1 MTNKDYIKIKF
12 DFIKMLVNLIIGFA
26 ITLALYNM
34 QNLKNDIITW
44 IISLVLIVLIIFA
57 LCLGKEIRKLFEE
70 LKLEPWI
77 STESKI
83 ECKYKERYLKNND
96 ESASKKKGLIMI
108 ITFIFFFISN
118 ILAKYLKVAVLFAK

>member
-70 LKLEPWI
+70 LKLEP
-77 STESKI
+77 
-83 ECKYKERYLKNND
+83 
-96 ESASKKKGLIMI
+96 
-108 ITFIFFFISN
+108 
-118 ILAKYLKVAVLFAK
+118 